1 MVMVEKVLIESSI
14 EFNFPIPEN
23 IPPPILK
30 IEDGSFGY
38 SADKILYNDINFGV
52 DMDSKIAIVGSNGAG
67 KSTLINILLNKL

>member
-1 MVMVEKVLIESSI
+1 MVEKVLIESSI

-38 SADKILYNDINFGV
+38 SADKILKIIPDNKAILISAFFKLDI
-52 DMDSKIAIVGSNGAG
+52 SKY
-67 KSTLINILLNKL
+67 L